1 MQKANNN
8 FTVEALVAKYRNFVD
23 EHCPKSCEFDGV
35 HEFVMPYNDEAEEQL
50 LATLY
55 KRVAGENA
63 DQAILEA
70 LSKYVADF
78 YVDALKE
85 TELVFLANHF
95 SEVSESIFDCL
106 YHNLRTTLDF
116 SLEKPSKVAYDTL
129 TTAKI
134 GTGKTIFIANS
145 GFGDIAMLFPGCTI
159 KGYSSEE
166 ENYKSEAWAL
176 GQIRLFAAGIKSEIK
191 PFYEDTKNSQYMSD
205 VDIAIFG
212 TDDCYSDLF
221 FNGSEHLFLYMKPN
235 SEFLLFL
242 DKQNAAGNSMAG
254 LTKMLVEKKCIY
266 SIVSFEEPNAI
277 LSTTQ
282 TTICVRANKST
293 SDVVCIKNNATGEQ
307 MQLSANM
314 LDPTILWPSYYLT
327 AKPKEGISL
336 SEIVSFL
343 DFRPKKKEDIV
354 FKKTTFND
362 EKECIEWIL
371 SDKEK
376 TIPVIAPINLST
388 GYEDA
393 ELYEAQLKQAGDPL
407 FEKLLGWLGK
417 ISQPC
422 VFCYGRKD
430 KFIAGYIRKIPSEG
444 IVAYRQLVC
453 LVPKKGIDVRYVA
466 ALLLTPEVRN
476 QIISICE
483 GEVDAHLFPLIMDKI
498 IVPNHTD
505 LERATFLSE
514 ANYNAFESSRKELEQ
529 EHKSYIKAVHMRKH
543 ALTQSAS
550 SIEATFYALNAY
562 RERKEGTISDN
573 ERISR
578 IAQTTVKDAFEY
590 LSKATKDLLVKLD
603 HIADVE
609 YTFNKPE
616 WINPEEFVESYIQ
629 KHENGWVNFKP
640 VVKWAKGH
648 NLADKDLTDLSGETI
663 LHKGEPIYTM
673 MFPRDALKQIL
684 DNIVSNAISHGFI
697 DKSCHNYQLRF
708 SWEIDGTTLKIC
720 VENNGAPIPSDRST
734 SSLLEYGV
742 STSLN
747 SNGHHGIGC
756 NEIDGIMRKYDGKIE
771 LVSSPDDEFRV
782 KYILT
787 FNRIFSKLFRYER
800 LRFRLNPSS
809 LG

>member
-1 MQKANNN
+1 MQTVNNN

-23 EHCPKSCEFDGV
+23 EHCPKSCESDGV
-35 HEFVMPYNDEAEEQL
+35 HKFDMPYNDEAEEQL

-134 GTGKTIFIANS
+134 GTEKTIFIANS

-166 ENYKSEAWAL
+166 EICKNKVWAL

-191 PFYEDTKNSQYMSD
+191 QYSKDTENSQYMAD
-205 VDIAIFG
+205 IDIAIFG
-212 TDDCYSDLF
+212 ATENSSCIKAEMLF
-221 FNGSEHLFLYMKPN
+221 TFMPQN
-235 SEFLLFL
+235 SESMLFMNKREAVDL
-242 DKQNAAGNSMAG
+242 SLANFTTKLAKDKQ
-254 LTKMLVEKKCIY
+254 IY
-266 SIVSFEEPNAI
+266 SIVSLKETEETQAR
-277 LSTTQ
+277 STEKR
-282 TTICVRANKST
+282 IFLHVNKAVNS
-293 SDVVCIKNNATGEQ
+293 SICIKNAVTGKETKISPD
-307 MQLSANM
+307 LLN
-314 LDPTILWPSYYLT
+314 PEILWPSYYLT
-327 AKPKEGISL
+327 AKPKEGMSL
-336 SEIVSFL
+336 SEIVSFQDL
-343 DFRPKKKEDIV
+343 KPKNKEDIV
-354 FKKTTFND
+354 FKKTRFND

-376 TIPVIAPINLST
+376 NILVVAPTNLST
-388 GYEDA
+388 RYEDA
-393 ELYEAQLKQAGDPL
+393 KLCKENLHPAGTPL
-407 FEKLLGWLGK
+407 FEKQLGLLSN
-417 ISQPC
+417 IMQPC
-422 VFCYGRKD
+422 VLLFGRKD
-430 KFIAGYIRKIPSEG
+430 KLVAGYIKDLPTEG
-444 IVAYRQLVC
+444 IVAYWLFAC
-453 LVPKKGIDVRYVA
+453 LVPKEGIDVRYVA

-483 GEVDAHLFPLIMDKI
+483 GEVDAQLFPLIMDKI

-505 LERATFLSE
+505 LERATFSSE
-514 ANYNAFESSRKELEQ
+514 TNYNAFESSRKELEQ
-529 EHKSYIKAVHMRKH
+529 EHESYIKAVRMRKH

-550 SIEATFYALNAY
+550 AIEATFYALNAY
-562 RERKEGTISDN
+562 RERQNGTISDN

-578 IAQTTVKDAFEY
+578 IKQTTVKDAFEY
-590 LSKATKDLLVKLD
+590 LSMATKDLLVKLD

-609 YTFNKPE
+609 YTFTKPE

-697 DKSCHNYQLRF
+697 DKSYHNYQLRF
-708 SWEIDGTTLKIC
+708 SWETDGTALKMC

-756 NEIDGIMRKYDGKIE
+756 NEIDSIMRKYDGKIE

-787 FNRIFSKLFRYER
+787 FNRTNILKTL
-800 LRFRLNPSS
+800 
-809 LG
+809 

>member
-1 MQKANNN
+1 MQTVNNN

-23 EHCPKSCEFDGV
+23 EHCPKSCESDGV
-35 HEFVMPYNDEAEEQL
+35 HKFDMPYNDEAEEQL

-55 KRVAGENA
+55 KRVAGENV

-166 ENYKSEAWAL
+166 EICKNKVWAL

-191 PFYEDTKNSQYMSD
+191 QYSKDTENSQYMAD
-205 VDIAIFG
+205 IDIAIFG
-212 TDDCYSDLF
+212 ATENSSCIKAEMLF
-221 FNGSEHLFLYMKPN
+221 TFMPQN
-235 SEFLLFL
+235 SESMLFMNKREAVDL
-242 DKQNAAGNSMAG
+242 SLANFTTKLAKDKQ
-254 LTKMLVEKKCIY
+254 IY
-266 SIVSFEEPNAI
+266 SIVSLKETEETQAR
-277 LSTTQ
+277 STEKR
-282 TTICVRANKST
+282 IFLHVNKAVNS
-293 SDVVCIKNNATGEQ
+293 SICIKNAVTGKETKISPD
-307 MQLSANM
+307 LLN
-314 LDPTILWPSYYLT
+314 PEILWPSYYLT
-327 AKPKEGISL
+327 AKPKEGMSL
-336 SEIVSFL
+336 SEIVSFQDL
-343 DFRPKKKEDIV
+343 KPKNKEDIV
-354 FKKTTFND
+354 FKKTRFND

-376 TIPVIAPINLST
+376 NILVVAPTNLST
-388 GYEDA
+388 RYEDA
-393 ELYEAQLKQAGDPL
+393 KLCKENLHPAGTPL
-407 FEKLLGWLGK
+407 FEKQLGLLSN
-417 ISQPC
+417 IMQPC
-422 VFCYGRKD
+422 VLLFGRKD
-430 KFIAGYIRKIPSEG
+430 KLVAGYIKDLPTEG
-444 IVAYRQLVC
+444 IVAYWLFAC
-453 LVPKKGIDVRYVA
+453 LVPKEGIDVRYVA

-483 GEVDAHLFPLIMDKI
+483 GEVDAQLFPLIMDKI

-514 ANYNAFESSRKELEQ
+514 TNYNAFESSRKELEQ
-529 EHKSYIKAVHMRKH
+529 EHESYIKAVRMRKH

-550 SIEATFYALNAY
+550 AIEATFYALNAY
-562 RERKEGTISDN
+562 RERQNGTISDN

-578 IAQTTVKDAFEY
+578 IKQTTVKDAFEY
-590 LSKATKDLLVKLD
+590 LSMATKDLLVKLD

-609 YTFNKPE
+609 YTFTKPE

-697 DKSCHNYQLRF
+697 DKSYHNYQLRF
-708 SWEIDGTTLKIC
+708 SWETDGTALKMC

-756 NEIDGIMRKYDGKIE
+756 NEIDSIMRKYDGKIE

-787 FNRIFSKLFRYER
+787 FNRTNILKTL
-800 LRFRLNPSS
+800 
-809 LG
+809 

>member
-1 MQKANNN
+1 MQTVNNN

-23 EHCPKSCEFDGV
+23 EHCPKSCESDGV
-35 HEFVMPYNDEAEEQL
+35 HKFDMPYNDEAEEQL

-166 ENYKSEAWAL
+166 EICKNKVWAL

-191 PFYEDTKNSQYMSD
+191 QYSKDTENSQYMAD
-205 VDIAIFG
+205 IDIAIFG
-212 TDDCYSDLF
+212 ATENSSCIKAEMLF
-221 FNGSEHLFLYMKPN
+221 TFMPQN
-235 SEFLLFL
+235 SESMLFMNKREAVNL
-242 DKQNAAGNSMAG
+242 SLANFTTKLAKDKQ
-254 LTKMLVEKKCIY
+254 IY
-266 SIVSFEEPNAI
+266 SIVSLKETEETQAR
-277 LSTTQ
+277 STEKR
-282 TTICVRANKST
+282 IFLHVNKAVNS
-293 SDVVCIKNNATGEQ
+293 SICIKNAVTGKETKISPD
-307 MQLSANM
+307 LLN
-314 LDPTILWPSYYLT
+314 PEILWPSYYLT
-327 AKPKEGISL
+327 AKPKEGMSL
-336 SEIVSFL
+336 SEIVSFQDL
-343 DFRPKKKEDIV
+343 KPKNKEDIV
-354 FKKTTFND
+354 FKKTRFND

-376 TIPVIAPINLST
+376 NILVVAPTNLST
-388 GYEDA
+388 RYEDA
-393 ELYEAQLKQAGDPL
+393 KLCKENLHPAGTPL
-407 FEKLLGWLGK
+407 FEKQLGLLSN
-417 ISQPC
+417 IMQPC
-422 VFCYGRKD
+422 VLLFGRKD
-430 KFIAGYIRKIPSEG
+430 KLVAGYIKDLPSEG
-444 IVAYRQLVC
+444 IVAYWLFAC
-453 LVPKKGIDVRYVA
+453 LVPKEGIDVRYVA

-483 GEVDAHLFPLIMDKI
+483 GEVDAQLFPLIMDKI

-529 EHKSYIKAVHMRKH
+529 EHESYIKAVRMRKH

-550 SIEATFYALNAY
+550 AIEATFYALNAY
-562 RERKEGTISDN
+562 RERQNGTISDN
-573 ERISR
+573 ERISH
-578 IAQTTVKDAFEY
+578 IKQTTVKDAFEY
-590 LSKATKDLLVKLD
+590 LSMATKDLLVKLD

-609 YTFNKPE
+609 YTFTKPE

-697 DKSCHNYQLRF
+697 DKSYHNYQLRF
-708 SWEIDGTTLKIC
+708 SWETDGTALKMC

-756 NEIDGIMRKYDGKIE
+756 NEIDSIMRKYDGKIE

-787 FNRIFSKLFRYER
+787 FNRTNILKTL
-800 LRFRLNPSS
+800 
-809 LG
+809 

>member
-1 MQKANNN
+1 MQTVNNN

-23 EHCPKSCEFDGV
+23 EHCPKSCESDGV
-35 HEFVMPYNDEAEEQL
+35 HKFDMPYNDEAEEQL

-95 SEVSESIFDCL
+95 SEVSESIFDSL

-166 ENYKSEAWAL
+166 EICKNKVWAL

-191 PFYEDTKNSQYMSD
+191 QYSKDTENSQYMAD
-205 VDIAIFG
+205 IDIAIFG
-212 TDDCYSDLF
+212 ATENSSCIKAEMLF
-221 FNGSEHLFLYMKPN
+221 TFMPQN
-235 SEFLLFL
+235 SESMLFMNKREAVDL
-242 DKQNAAGNSMAG
+242 SLANFTTKLAKDKQ
-254 LTKMLVEKKCIY
+254 IY
-266 SIVSFEEPNAI
+266 SIVSLKETEETQAR
-277 LSTTQ
+277 STEKR
-282 TTICVRANKST
+282 IFLHVNKAVNS
-293 SDVVCIKNNATGEQ
+293 SICIKNAVTGKETKISPD
-307 MQLSANM
+307 LLN
-314 LDPTILWPSYYLT
+314 PEILWPSYYLT
-327 AKPKEGISL
+327 AKPKEGMSL
-336 SEIVSFL
+336 SEIVSFQDL
-343 DFRPKKKEDIV
+343 KPKNKEDIV
-354 FKKTTFND
+354 FKKTRFND

-376 TIPVIAPINLST
+376 NILVVAPTNLST
-388 GYEDA
+388 RYEDA
-393 ELYEAQLKQAGDPL
+393 KLCKENLHPAGTPL
-407 FEKLLGWLGK
+407 FEKQLGLLSN
-417 ISQPC
+417 IMQPC
-422 VFCYGRKD
+422 VLLFGRKD
-430 KFIAGYIRKIPSEG
+430 KLVAGYIKDLPSEG
-444 IVAYRQLVC
+444 IVAYWLFAC
-453 LVPKKGIDVRYVA
+453 LVPKEGIDVRYVA

-483 GEVDAHLFPLIMDKI
+483 GEVDAQLFPLIMDKI

-529 EHKSYIKAVHMRKH
+529 EHESYIKAVRMRKH

-550 SIEATFYALNAY
+550 AIEATFYALNAY
-562 RERKEGTISDN
+562 RERQNGTISDN
-573 ERISR
+573 ERISH
-578 IAQTTVKDAFEY
+578 IKQTTVKDAFEY
-590 LSKATKDLLVKLD
+590 LSMATKDLLVKLD

-609 YTFNKPE
+609 YTFTKPE

-697 DKSCHNYQLRF
+697 DKSYHNYQLRF
-708 SWEIDGTTLKIC
+708 SWETDGTALKMC

-756 NEIDGIMRKYDGKIE
+756 NEIDSIMRKYDGKIE

-787 FNRIFSKLFRYER
+787 FNRTNILKTL
-800 LRFRLNPSS
+800 
-809 LG
+809 

>member
-1 MQKANNN
+1 MQTVNNN

-23 EHCPKSCEFDGV
+23 EHCPKSCESDGV
-35 HEFVMPYNDEAEEQL
+35 HKFDMPYNDEAEEQL

-166 ENYKSEAWAL
+166 EICKNKVWAL

-191 PFYEDTKNSQYMSD
+191 QYCKDTENSQYMAD
-205 VDIAIFG
+205 IDIAIFG
-212 TDDCYSDLF
+212 ATENSSCIKAEMLF
-221 FNGSEHLFLYMKPN
+221 TFMPQN
-235 SEFLLFL
+235 SESMLFMNKREAVDL
-242 DKQNAAGNSMAG
+242 SLANFTTKLAKDKQ
-254 LTKMLVEKKCIY
+254 IY
-266 SIVSFEEPNAI
+266 SIVSLKETEETQAR
-277 LSTTQ
+277 STEKR
-282 TTICVRANKST
+282 IFLHVNKAVNS
-293 SDVVCIKNNATGEQ
+293 SICIKNAVTGKETKISPD
-307 MQLSANM
+307 LLN
-314 LDPTILWPSYYLT
+314 PEILWPSYYLT
-327 AKPKEGISL
+327 AKPKEGMSL
-336 SEIVSFL
+336 SEIVSFQDL
-343 DFRPKKKEDIV
+343 KPKNKEDIV
-354 FKKTTFND
+354 FKKTRFND

-376 TIPVIAPINLST
+376 NILVVAPTNLST
-388 GYEDA
+388 RYEDA
-393 ELYEAQLKQAGDPL
+393 KLCKENLHPAGTPL
-407 FEKLLGWLGK
+407 FEKQLGLLSN
-417 ISQPC
+417 IMQPC
-422 VFCYGRKD
+422 VLLFGRKD
-430 KFIAGYIRKIPSEG
+430 KLVAGYIKDLPSEG
-444 IVAYRQLVC
+444 IVAYWLFAC
-453 LVPKKGIDVRYVA
+453 FVPKEGIDVRYVA

-483 GEVDAHLFPLIMDKI
+483 GEVDAQLFPLIMDKI

-529 EHKSYIKAVHMRKH
+529 EHESYIKAVRMRKH

-550 SIEATFYALNAY
+550 AIEATFYALNAY
-562 RERKEGTISDN
+562 RERQNGTISDN

-578 IAQTTVKDAFEY
+578 IKQTTVKDAFEY
-590 LSKATKDLLVKLD
+590 LSMATKDLLVKLD

-609 YTFNKPE
+609 YTFTKPE

-648 NLADKDLTDLSGETI
+648 NLADKDLTDLSEEII
-663 LHKGEPIYTM
+663 LHKGDPIYTM

-684 DNIVSNAISHGFI
+684 DNIVSNAISHGFK
-697 DKSCHNYQLRF
+697 DESRHDYQLRF
-708 SWEIDGTTLKIC
+708 SWETDGTALKIC

-756 NEIDGIMRKYDGKIE
+756 NEIDSIMRKYDGMIE

-787 FNRIFSKLFRYER
+787 FNRTNILKTL
-800 LRFRLNPSS
+800 
-809 LG
+809 

>member
-1 MQKANNN
+1 MQTVNNN
-8 FTVEALVAKYRNFVD
+8 FTVEALVAKYLNFVD
-23 EHCPKSCEFDGV
+23 EHCPKESYWDPKEGNISGPLDPIDC
-35 HEFVMPYNDEAEEQL
+35 YAEAHL
-50 LATLY
+50 LVTLY
-55 KRVAGENA
+55 KRIAGENT
-63 DQAILEA
+63 DQNILEA
-70 LSKYVADF
+70 LSKYKAAF
-78 YVDALKE
+78 YTNALNE
-85 TELVFLANHF
+85 EEMDFLANHF
-95 SEVSESIFDCL
+95 SKVSTFIFNNFADK
-106 YHNLRTTLDF
+106 YTKGWIDRP
-116 SLEKPSKVAYDTL
+116 SQKVYEIIEKLKKVEA
-129 TTAKI
+129 
-134 GTGKTIFIANS
+134 GKTIFIGGA
-145 GFGDIAMLFPGCTI
+145 GLCDMALLFPNCTI
-159 KGYSSEE
+159 KGYSEYGFFEE
-166 ENYKSEAWAL
+166 LSGDKEMWAL

-191 PFYEDTKNSQYMSD
+191 PFYEDTNNSQYMSD
-205 VDIAIFG
+205 VDIAIFD
-212 TDDCYSDLF
+212 TADRYSYPF
-221 FNGSEHLFLYMKPN
+221 SNGSEHLFQYMKPN

-242 DKQNAAGNSMAG
+242 NKQNAAGNSMAG

-277 LSTTQ
+277 FGTNTTK
-282 TTICVRANKST
+282 TTICVCANKAVSNI
-293 SDVVCIKNNATGEQ
+293 VCIKNDATGDLI
-307 MQLSANM
+307 QLSANM

-327 AKPKEGISL
+327 AKSKEGIAL
-336 SEIVSFL
+336 SEIVSFQ
-343 DFRPKKKEDIV
+343 DFKPKNKEDIV

-376 TIPVIAPINLST
+376 NILVVAPTNLST
-388 GYEDA
+388 RYEDA
-393 ELYEAQLKQAGDPL
+393 KLSKENLHPAGDPL
-407 FEKLLGWLGK
+407 FEKQLGLFSN
-417 ISQPC
+417 IMQPC
-422 VFCYGRKD
+422 ALLFGRKD
-430 KFIAGYIRKIPSEG
+430 KLVAGYIKDLPSEG
-444 IVAYRQLVC
+444 IVAYRQFAC
-453 LVPKKGIDVRYVA
+453 LVPKEGIDVRYVA
-466 ALLLTPEVRN
+466 ALLFIPEVRN
-476 QIISICE
+476 QIMSICE
-483 GEVDAHLFPLIMDKI
+483 GEVDAQLFPLIMDKI

-529 EHKSYIKAVHMRKH
+529 EHKSYIKAVRMRKH

-550 SIEATFYALNAY
+550 AIEATFYALNAY
-562 RERKEGTISDN
+562 RERQNGTISDN

-578 IAQTTVKDAFEY
+578 IKQTTVKDAFEY
-590 LSKATKDLLVKLD
+590 LSMATKDLLVKLD

-609 YTFNKPE
+609 YTFTKPE

-648 NLADKDLTDLSGETI
+648 NLADKDLTDLSEEII
-663 LHKGEPIYTM
+663 LHKGDPIYTM

-684 DNIVSNAISHGFI
+684 DNIVSNAISHGFK
-697 DKSCHNYQLRF
+697 DESRHDYQLRF
-708 SWEIDGTTLKIC
+708 SWETDGTALKIC

-787 FNRIFSKLFRYER
+787 FNRTNILKTL
-800 LRFRLNPSS
+800 
-809 LG
+809 

>member
-1 MQKANNN
+1 MQTVNNN

-23 EHCPKSCEFDGV
+23 EHCPKSCESDGV
-35 HEFVMPYNDEAEEQL
+35 HKFDMPYNDEAEEQL

-166 ENYKSEAWAL
+166 EICKNKVWAL

-191 PFYEDTKNSQYMSD
+191 QYSKDTENSQYMAD
-205 VDIAIFG
+205 IDIAIFG
-212 TDDCYSDLF
+212 ATENSSCIKAEMLF
-221 FNGSEHLFLYMKPN
+221 TFMPQN
-235 SEFLLFL
+235 SESMLFMNKREAVDL
-242 DKQNAAGNSMAG
+242 SLANFTTKLAKDKQ
-254 LTKMLVEKKCIY
+254 IY
-266 SIVSFEEPNAI
+266 SIVSLKETEETQAR
-277 LSTTQ
+277 STEKRIFLQ
-282 TTICVRANKST
+282 VNKAVNS
-293 SDVVCIKNNATGEQ
+293 SICIKNAVTGKETKISPD
-307 MQLSANM
+307 LLN
-314 LDPTILWPSYYLT
+314 PEILWPSYYLT
-327 AKPKEGISL
+327 AKPKEGMSL
-336 SEIVSFL
+336 SEIVSFQDL
-343 DFRPKKKEDIV
+343 KPKNKEDIV
-354 FKKTTFND
+354 FKKTRFND

-376 TIPVIAPINLST
+376 NILVVAPTNLST
-388 GYEDA
+388 RYEDA
-393 ELYEAQLKQAGDPL
+393 KLCKENLHPAGTPL
-407 FEKLLGWLGK
+407 FEKQLGLLSN
-417 ISQPC
+417 IMQPC
-422 VFCYGRKD
+422 VLLFGRKD
-430 KFIAGYIRKIPSEG
+430 KLVAGYIKDLPSEG
-444 IVAYRQLVC
+444 IVAYWLFAC
-453 LVPKKGIDVRYVA
+453 FVPKEGIDVRYVA

-483 GEVDAHLFPLIMDKI
+483 GEVDAQLFPLIMDKI

-529 EHKSYIKAVHMRKH
+529 EHESYIKAVRMRKH

-550 SIEATFYALNAY
+550 AIEATFYALNAY
-562 RERKEGTISDN
+562 RERQNGTISDN

-578 IAQTTVKDAFEY
+578 IKQTTVKDAFEY
-590 LSKATKDLLVKLD
+590 LSMATKDLLVKLD

-609 YTFNKPE
+609 YTFTKPE

-648 NLADKDLTDLSGETI
+648 NLADKDLTDLSEEII
-663 LHKGEPIYTM
+663 LHKGDPIYTM

-684 DNIVSNAISHGFI
+684 DNIVSNAISHGFK
-697 DKSCHNYQLRF
+697 DESRHDYQLRF
-708 SWEIDGTTLKIC
+708 SWETDGTALKIC

-756 NEIDGIMRKYDGKIE
+756 NEIDSIMRKYDGMIE

-787 FNRIFSKLFRYER
+787 FNRTNILKTL
-800 LRFRLNPSS
+800 
-809 LG
+809 

>member
-1 MQKANNN
+1 MQTVNNN

-23 EHCPKSCEFDGV
+23 EHCPKSCESDGV
-35 HEFVMPYNDEAEEQL
+35 HKFDIPYNDEAEEQL

-166 ENYKSEAWAL
+166 EICKNKVWAL

-191 PFYEDTKNSQYMSD
+191 QYSKDTENSQYMAD
-205 VDIAIFG
+205 IDIAIFG
-212 TDDCYSDLF
+212 ATENSSCIKAEMLF
-221 FNGSEHLFLYMKPN
+221 TFMPQN
-235 SEFLLFL
+235 SESMLFMNKREAVDL
-242 DKQNAAGNSMAG
+242 SLANFTTKLAKDKQ
-254 LTKMLVEKKCIY
+254 IY
-266 SIVSFEEPNAI
+266 SIVSLKETEETQAR
-277 LSTTQ
+277 STEKR
-282 TTICVRANKST
+282 IFLHVNKAVNS
-293 SDVVCIKNNATGEQ
+293 SICIKNAVTGKETKISPD
-307 MQLSANM
+307 LLN
-314 LDPTILWPSYYLT
+314 PEILWPSYYLT
-327 AKPKEGISL
+327 AKPKEGMSL
-336 SEIVSFL
+336 SEIVSFQDL
-343 DFRPKKKEDIV
+343 KPKNKEDIV
-354 FKKTTFND
+354 FKKTRFND

-376 TIPVIAPINLST
+376 NILVVAPTNLST
-388 GYEDA
+388 RYEDA
-393 ELYEAQLKQAGDPL
+393 KLCKENLHPAGTPL
-407 FEKLLGWLGK
+407 FEKQLGLLSN
-417 ISQPC
+417 IMQPC
-422 VFCYGRKD
+422 VLLFGRKD
-430 KFIAGYIRKIPSEG
+430 KLVAGYIKDLPSEG
-444 IVAYRQLVC
+444 IVAYWLFAC
-453 LVPKKGIDVRYVA
+453 LVPKEGIDVRYVA

-483 GEVDAHLFPLIMDKI
+483 GEVDAQLFPLIMDKI

-514 ANYNAFESSRKELEQ
+514 ANYNAFASSRKELEQ
-529 EHKSYIKAVHMRKH
+529 EHKHYVKAVRMRKH

-550 SIEATFYALNAY
+550 SIEATLYALNAY
-562 RERKEGTISDN
+562 RVRQNGTISDN

-578 IAQTTVKDAFEY
+578 IKQTTVKDAFEY
-590 LSKATKDLLVKLD
+590 LSMATKDLLVKLD

-609 YTFNKPE
+609 YTFKKPE

-663 LHKGEPIYTM
+663 LLHKGEPIYTM

-684 DNIVSNAISHGFI
+684 DNIVSNAISHGFK
-697 DKSCHNYQLRF
+697 DESRHDYQLRF
-708 SWEIDGTTLKIC
+708 SWETDGTALKMC
-720 VENNGAPIPSDRST
+720 VENNGAPIPADRST

-787 FNRIFSKLFRYER
+787 FNRTNILKTL
-800 LRFRLNPSS
+800 
-809 LG
+809 

>member
-1 MQKANNN
+1 MQTVNNN

-23 EHCPKSCEFDGV
+23 EHCPKSCESDGV
-35 HEFVMPYNDEAEEQL
+35 HKFDMPYNDEAEEQL

-166 ENYKSEAWAL
+166 EICKNKVWAL

-191 PFYEDTKNSQYMSD
+191 QYSKDTENSQYMAD
-205 VDIAIFG
+205 IDIAIFG
-212 TDDCYSDLF
+212 ATENSSCIKAEMLF
-221 FNGSEHLFLYMKPN
+221 TFMPQN
-235 SEFLLFL
+235 SESMLFMNKREAVDL
-242 DKQNAAGNSMAG
+242 SLANFTTKLAKDKQ
-254 LTKMLVEKKCIY
+254 IY
-266 SIVSFEEPNAI
+266 SIVSLKETEETQAR
-277 LSTTQ
+277 STEKR
-282 TTICVRANKST
+282 IFLHVNKAVNS
-293 SDVVCIKNNATGEQ
+293 SICIKNAVTGKETKISPD
-307 MQLSANM
+307 LLN
-314 LDPTILWPSYYLT
+314 PEILWPSYYLT
-327 AKPKEGISL
+327 AKPKEGMSL
-336 SEIVSFL
+336 SEIVSFQDL
-343 DFRPKKKEDIV
+343 KPKNKEDIV
-354 FKKTTFND
+354 FKKTRFND

-376 TIPVIAPINLST
+376 NILVVAPTNLST
-388 GYEDA
+388 RYEDA
-393 ELYEAQLKQAGDPL
+393 KLCKENLHPAGTPL
-407 FEKLLGWLGK
+407 FEKQLGLLSN
-417 ISQPC
+417 IMQPC
-422 VFCYGRKD
+422 VLLFGRKD
-430 KFIAGYIRKIPSEG
+430 KLVAGYIKDLPTEG
-444 IVAYRQLVC
+444 IVAYWLFAC
-453 LVPKKGIDVRYVA
+453 LVPKEGIDVRYVA

-483 GEVDAHLFPLIMDKI
+483 GEVDAQLFPLIMDKI

-514 ANYNAFESSRKELEQ
+514 TNYNAFESSRKELEQ
-529 EHKSYIKAVHMRKH
+529 EHESYIKAVRMRKH

-550 SIEATFYALNAY
+550 AIEATFYALNAY
-562 RERKEGTISDN
+562 RERQNGTISDN

-578 IAQTTVKDAFEY
+578 IKQTTVKDAFEY
-590 LSKATKDLLVKLD
+590 LSMATKDLLVKLD

-609 YTFNKPE
+609 YTFTKPE

-629 KHENGWVNFKP
+629 KHENGWVNFKS

-697 DKSCHNYQLRF
+697 DKSYHNYQLRF
-708 SWEIDGTTLKIC
+708 SWETDGTALKMC

-756 NEIDGIMRKYDGKIE
+756 NEIDSIMRKYDGKIE

-787 FNRIFSKLFRYER
+787 FNRTNILKTL
-800 LRFRLNPSS
+800 
-809 LG
+809 

>member
-1 MQKANNN
+1 MQTVNNN

-23 EHCPKSCEFDGV
+23 EHCPKSCESDGV
-35 HEFVMPYNDEAEEQL
+35 HKFDMPYNDEAEEQL

-166 ENYKSEAWAL
+166 EICKNKVWAL

-191 PFYEDTKNSQYMSD
+191 QYSKDTENSQYMAD
-205 VDIAIFG
+205 IDIAIFG
-212 TDDCYSDLF
+212 ATENSSCIKAEMLF
-221 FNGSEHLFLYMKPN
+221 TFMPQN
-235 SEFLLFL
+235 SESMLFMNKREAVDL
-242 DKQNAAGNSMAG
+242 SLANFTTKLAKDKQ
-254 LTKMLVEKKCIY
+254 IY
-266 SIVSFEEPNAI
+266 SIVSLKETEETQAR
-277 LSTTQ
+277 STEKR
-282 TTICVRANKST
+282 IFLHVNKAVNS
-293 SDVVCIKNNATGEQ
+293 SICIKNAVTGKETKISPD
-307 MQLSANM
+307 LLN
-314 LDPTILWPSYYLT
+314 PEILWPSYYLT
-327 AKPKEGISL
+327 AKPKEGMSL
-336 SEIVSFL
+336 SEIVSFQDL
-343 DFRPKKKEDIV
+343 KPKNKEDIV
-354 FKKTTFND
+354 FKKTRFND

-376 TIPVIAPINLST
+376 NILVVAPTNLST
-388 GYEDA
+388 RYEDA
-393 ELYEAQLKQAGDPL
+393 KLCKENLHPAGTPL
-407 FEKLLGWLGK
+407 FEKQLGLLSN
-417 ISQPC
+417 IMQPC
-422 VFCYGRKD
+422 VLLFGRKD
-430 KFIAGYIRKIPSEG
+430 KLVAGYIKDLPSEG
-444 IVAYRQLVC
+444 IVAYWLFAC
-453 LVPKKGIDVRYVA
+453 FVPKEGIDVRYVA

-483 GEVDAHLFPLIMDKI
+483 GEVDAQLFPLIMDKI

-529 EHKSYIKAVHMRKH
+529 EHESYIKAVRMRKH

-550 SIEATFYALNAY
+550 AIEATFYALNAY
-562 RERKEGTISDN
+562 RERQNGTISDN

-578 IAQTTVKDAFEY
+578 IKQTTVKDAFEY
-590 LSKATKDLLVKLD
+590 LSMATKDLLVKLD

-609 YTFNKPE
+609 YTFTKPE
-616 WINPEEFVESYIQ
+616 WINPEEFIESYIQ

-648 NLADKDLTDLSGETI
+648 NLADKDLTDLSEEII
-663 LHKGEPIYTM
+663 LHKGDPIYTM

-684 DNIVSNAISHGFI
+684 DNIVSNAISHGFK
-697 DKSCHNYQLRF
+697 DESRHDYQLRF
-708 SWEIDGTTLKIC
+708 SWETDGTALKIC
-720 VENNGAPIPSDRST
+720 IENNGAPIPSDRST

-756 NEIDGIMRKYDGKIE
+756 NEIDSIMRKYDGMIE

-787 FNRIFSKLFRYER
+787 FNRTNILKTL
-800 LRFRLNPSS
+800 
-809 LG
+809 

>member
-1 MQKANNN
+1 MQTVNNN

-23 EHCPKSCEFDGV
+23 EHCPKSCESDGV
-35 HEFVMPYNDEAEEQL
+35 HKFDMPYNDEAEEQL

-166 ENYKSEAWAL
+166 EICKNKVWAL

-191 PFYEDTKNSQYMSD
+191 QYSKDTENSQYMAD
-205 VDIAIFG
+205 IDIAIFG
-212 TDDCYSDLF
+212 ATENSSCIKAEMLF
-221 FNGSEHLFLYMKPN
+221 TFMPQN
-235 SEFLLFL
+235 SESMLFMNKREAVDL
-242 DKQNAAGNSMAG
+242 SLANFTTKLAKDKQ
-254 LTKMLVEKKCIY
+254 IY
-266 SIVSFEEPNAI
+266 SIVSLKETEETQAR
-277 LSTTQ
+277 STEKR
-282 TTICVRANKST
+282 IFLHVNKAVNS
-293 SDVVCIKNNATGEQ
+293 SICIKNAVTGKETKISPD
-307 MQLSANM
+307 LLN
-314 LDPTILWPSYYLT
+314 PEILWPSYYLT
-327 AKPKEGISL
+327 AKPKEGMSL
-336 SEIVSFL
+336 SEIVSFQDL
-343 DFRPKKKEDIV
+343 KPKNKEDIV
-354 FKKTTFND
+354 FKKTRFND

-376 TIPVIAPINLST
+376 NTLVVAPTNLST
-388 GYEDA
+388 RYEDA
-393 ELYEAQLKQAGDPL
+393 KLCKENLHPAGTPL
-407 FEKLLGWLGK
+407 FEKQLGLLSN
-417 ISQPC
+417 IMQPC
-422 VFCYGRKD
+422 VLLFGRKD
-430 KFIAGYIRKIPSEG
+430 KLVAGYIKDLPSEG
-444 IVAYRQLVC
+444 IVAYWLFAC
-453 LVPKKGIDVRYVA
+453 FVPKEGIDVRYVA

-483 GEVDAHLFPLIMDKI
+483 GEVDAQLFPLIMDKI

-529 EHKSYIKAVHMRKH
+529 EHESYIKAVRMRKH

-550 SIEATFYALNAY
+550 AIEATFYALNAY
-562 RERKEGTISDN
+562 RERQNGTISDN

-578 IAQTTVKDAFEY
+578 IKQTTVKDAFEY
-590 LSKATKDLLVKLD
+590 LSMATKDLLVKLD

-609 YTFNKPE
+609 YTFTKPE

-648 NLADKDLTDLSGETI
+648 NLADKDLTDLSEEII
-663 LHKGEPIYTM
+663 LHKGDPIYTM

-684 DNIVSNAISHGFI
+684 DNIVSNAISHGFK
-697 DKSCHNYQLRF
+697 DESRHDYQLRF
-708 SWEIDGTTLKIC
+708 SWETDGTALKIC

-756 NEIDGIMRKYDGKIE
+756 NEIDSIMRKYDGMIE

-787 FNRIFSKLFRYER
+787 FNRTNILKTL
-800 LRFRLNPSS
+800 
-809 LG
+809 

>member
-1 MQKANNN
+1 MQTVNNN
-8 FTVEALVAKYRNFVD
+8 FTVEALVAKYRNFAD

-35 HEFVMPYNDEAEEQL
+35 HEFDMPYNDEAEEQL

-95 SEVSESIFDCL
+95 SEVSESVFDCL

-166 ENYKSEAWAL
+166 ENYKSKTWAL

-191 PFYEDTKNSQYMSD
+191 QYSKDTENSQYMAD
-205 VDIAIFG
+205 IDIAIFG
-212 TDDCYSDLF
+212 ATESSSCIKAEMLF
-221 FNGSEHLFLYMKPN
+221 TFMPQN
-235 SEFLLFL
+235 SELMLFMNKREAVDHSL
-242 DKQNAAGNSMAG
+242 ANFTTKLAKDKQ
-254 LTKMLVEKKCIY
+254 IY
-266 SIVSFEEPNAI
+266 SIVSLKETEETQAR
-277 LSTTQ
+277 STEKR
-282 TTICVRANKST
+282 IFLHVNKAVNS
-293 SDVVCIKNNATGEQ
+293 SICIKNAATGKETKISPD
-307 MQLSANM
+307 LLN
-314 LDPTILWPSYYLT
+314 PEILWPSYYLT
-327 AKPKEGISL
+327 AKPKEGMSL
-336 SEIVSFL
+336 SEIVSFQDL
-343 DFRPKKKEDIV
+343 KPKNKEDIV
-354 FKKTTFND
+354 FKKTRFND

-376 TIPVIAPINLST
+376 NILVVAPTNLST
-388 GYEDA
+388 RYEDA
-393 ELYEAQLKQAGDPL
+393 KLCKENLHPAGTPL
-407 FEKLLGWLGK
+407 FEKQLGLLSN
-417 ISQPC
+417 IMQPC
-422 VFCYGRKD
+422 VLLFGRKD
-430 KFIAGYIRKIPSEG
+430 KLVAGYIKDLPSEG
-444 IVAYRQLVC
+444 IVAYWLFAC
-453 LVPKKGIDVRYVA
+453 LVPKEGIDVRYVA

-483 GEVDAHLFPLIMDKI
+483 GEVDAQLFPLIIDKI

-514 ANYNAFESSRKELEQ
+514 ANYNAFESSHKELEQ
-529 EHKSYIKAVHMRKH
+529 EHKSYIKAVRMRKH
-543 ALTQSAS
+543 AMTQSAS
-550 SIEATFYALNAY
+550 AIEATFYALNAY
-562 RERKEGTISDN
+562 RERQNGTISDN
-573 ERISR
+573 ERISH
-578 IAQTTVKDAFEY
+578 IKQTTVKDAFEY
-590 LSKATKDLLVKLD
+590 LSMATKDLLVKLD

-609 YTFNKPE
+609 YTFTKPE

-629 KHENGWVNFKP
+629 NHENGWVNFKP

-648 NLADKDLTDLSGETI
+648 NLADKDLTDLSGEII
-663 LHKGEPIYTM
+663 LHKGDPINTM

-684 DNIVSNAISHGFI
+684 DNIVSNAISHGFK
-697 DKSCHNYQLRF
+697 DESRHDYQLRF
-708 SWEIDGTTLKIC
+708 SWETDGTALKMC
-720 VENNGAPIPSDRST
+720 VENNGAPIPADRST
-734 SSLLEYGV
+734 LSLLEYGV

-787 FNRIFSKLFRYER
+787 FNRTNILKTL
-800 LRFRLNPSS
+800 
-809 LG
+809 

>member
-1 MQKANNN
+1 MQTVNNN

-23 EHCPKSCEFDGV
+23 EHCPKSCESDGV
-35 HEFVMPYNDEAEEQL
+35 HKFDMPYNDEAEEQL

-166 ENYKSEAWAL
+166 EICKNKVWAL

-191 PFYEDTKNSQYMSD
+191 QYSKDTENSQYMAD
-205 VDIAIFG
+205 IDIAIFG
-212 TDDCYSDLF
+212 ATENSSCIKAEMLF
-221 FNGSEHLFLYMKPN
+221 TFMPQN
-235 SEFLLFL
+235 SESMLFMNKREAVDL
-242 DKQNAAGNSMAG
+242 SLANFTTKLAKDKQ
-254 LTKMLVEKKCIY
+254 IY
-266 SIVSFEEPNAI
+266 SIVSLKETEETQAR
-277 LSTTQ
+277 STEKR
-282 TTICVRANKST
+282 IFLHVNKAVNS
-293 SDVVCIKNNATGEQ
+293 SICIKNAVTGKETKISPD
-307 MQLSANM
+307 LLN
-314 LDPTILWPSYYLT
+314 PEILWPSYYLT
-327 AKPKEGISL
+327 AKPKEGMSL
-336 SEIVSFL
+336 SEIVSFQDL
-343 DFRPKKKEDIV
+343 KPKNKEDIV
-354 FKKTTFND
+354 FKKTRFND

-376 TIPVIAPINLST
+376 NILVVAPTNLST
-388 GYEDA
+388 RYEDA
-393 ELYEAQLKQAGDPL
+393 KLCKENLHPAGTPL
-407 FEKLLGWLGK
+407 FEKQLGLLSN
-417 ISQPC
+417 IMQPC
-422 VFCYGRKD
+422 VLLFGRKD
-430 KFIAGYIRKIPSEG
+430 KLVAGYIKDLPSEG
-444 IVAYRQLVC
+444 IVAYWLFAC
-453 LVPKKGIDVRYVA
+453 LVPKEGIDVRYVA
-466 ALLLTPEVRN
+466 ALLLTPEIRN

-483 GEVDAHLFPLIMDKI
+483 GEVDAQLFPLIMDKI

-529 EHKSYIKAVHMRKH
+529 EHESYIKAVRMRKH

-550 SIEATFYALNAY
+550 AIEATFYALNAY
-562 RERKEGTISDN
+562 RERQNGTISDN
-573 ERISR
+573 ERISH
-578 IAQTTVKDAFEY
+578 IKQTTVKDAFEY
-590 LSKATKDLLVKLD
+590 LSMATKDLLVKLD

-609 YTFNKPE
+609 YTFTKPE

-697 DKSCHNYQLRF
+697 DKSYHNYQLRF
-708 SWEIDGTTLKIC
+708 SWETDGTALKMC

-756 NEIDGIMRKYDGKIE
+756 NEIDSIMRKYDGKIE

-787 FNRIFSKLFRYER
+787 FNRTNILKTL
-800 LRFRLNPSS
+800 
-809 LG
+809 

>member
-1 MQKANNN
+1 MQTVNNN

-23 EHCPKSCEFDGV
+23 EHCPKESYWDPKEGNISGPLDPIDC
-35 HEFVMPYNDEAEEQL
+35 YAEAHL
-50 LATLY
+50 LVTLY
-55 KRVAGENA
+55 KRIAGENT
-63 DQAILEA
+63 DQNILEA
-70 LSKYVADF
+70 LSKYTAAF
-78 YVDALKE
+78 YTNALNE
-85 TELVFLANHF
+85 EEMDFLANHF
-95 SEVSESIFDCL
+95 SKVSTFIFNNFADK
-106 YHNLRTTLDF
+106 YTKGWIGRPTQKVYEII
-116 SLEKPSKVAYDTL
+116 EKLKKVEA
-129 TTAKI
+129 
-134 GTGKTIFIANS
+134 GKTIFIGGA
-145 GFGDIAMLFPGCTI
+145 GLCDMALLFPNCTI
-159 KGYSSEE
+159 KGYSEYDFFEE
-166 ENYKSEAWAL
+166 HIGDKEMWAL

-191 PFYEDTKNSQYMSD
+191 PFHEDTKNSQYMSD
-205 VDIAIFG
+205 VDIAIFD
-212 TDDCYSDLF
+212 TADRYSYPF
-221 FNGSEHLFLYMKPN
+221 SNGSEHLFQYMKPN
-235 SEFLLFL
+235 SKFLLFL

-277 LSTTQ
+277 FGTNTTK
-282 TTICVRANKST
+282 TTICVCANKAVSN
-293 SDVVCIKNNATGEQ
+293 VVCIKNDATGDLI
-307 MQLSANM
+307 QLSANM

-327 AKPKEGISL
+327 AKSKEGIAL
-336 SEIVSFL
+336 SEIVSFQDL
-343 DFRPKKKEDIV
+343 KPKNMEDIV

-376 TIPVIAPINLST
+376 NILVVAPTNLST
-388 GYEDA
+388 RYEDA
-393 ELYEAQLKQAGDPL
+393 KLCKENLHPAGDPL
-407 FEKLLGWLGK
+407 FEKQLGLLCN
-417 ISQPC
+417 IMQPC
-422 VFCYGRKD
+422 VLLYGRKD
-430 KFIAGYIRKIPSEG
+430 KLVAGYIKDLPSEG
-444 IVAYRQLVC
+444 IVAYRQFAC
-453 LVPKKGIDVRYVA
+453 LVPKEGIDVRYVA
-466 ALLLTPEVRN
+466 ALLLTPEVKN
-476 QIISICE
+476 QIMSICE
-483 GEVDAHLFPLIMDKI
+483 GEVDAQLFPLIMDKI

-529 EHKSYIKAVHMRKH
+529 EHKSYIKAVRMRKH

-562 RERKEGTISDN
+562 RERKNGTISDN

-590 LSKATKDLLVKLD
+590 LSMATKDLLVKLD

-609 YTFNKPE
+609 YTFTKPE

-697 DKSCHNYQLRF
+697 DKSYHNYQLRF
-708 SWEIDGTTLKIC
+708 SWETDGTALKMC

-734 SSLLEYGV
+734 SSLLGYGV

-756 NEIDGIMRKYDGKIE
+756 NEIDSIMRKYDGKIE

-787 FNRIFSKLFRYER
+787 FNRTNILKTL
-800 LRFRLNPSS
+800 
-809 LG
+809 

>member
-1 MQKANNN
+1 MQTVNNN

-23 EHCPKSCEFDGV
+23 EHCPKSCESDGV
-35 HEFVMPYNDEAEEQL
+35 HKFDMPYNDEAEEQL

-63 DQAILEA
+63 DQAILKA

-166 ENYKSEAWAL
+166 EICKNKVWAL

-191 PFYEDTKNSQYMSD
+191 QYSKDTENSQYMAD
-205 VDIAIFG
+205 IDIAIFG
-212 TDDCYSDLF
+212 ATENSSCIKAEMLF
-221 FNGSEHLFLYMKPN
+221 TFMPQN
-235 SEFLLFL
+235 SESMLFMNKREAVDL
-242 DKQNAAGNSMAG
+242 SLANFTTKLAKDKQ
-254 LTKMLVEKKCIY
+254 IY
-266 SIVSFEEPNAI
+266 SIVSLKETEETQAR
-277 LSTTQ
+277 STEKR
-282 TTICVRANKST
+282 IFLHVNKAVNS
-293 SDVVCIKNNATGEQ
+293 SICIKNAVTGKETKISPD
-307 MQLSANM
+307 LLN
-314 LDPTILWPSYYLT
+314 PEILWPSYYLT
-327 AKPKEGISL
+327 AKPKEGMSL
-336 SEIVSFL
+336 SEIVSFQDL
-343 DFRPKKKEDIV
+343 KPKNKEDIV
-354 FKKTTFND
+354 FKKTRFND

-376 TIPVIAPINLST
+376 NILVVAPTNLST
-388 GYEDA
+388 RYEDA
-393 ELYEAQLKQAGDPL
+393 KLCKENLHPAGTPL
-407 FEKLLGWLGK
+407 FEKQLGLLSN
-417 ISQPC
+417 IMQPC
-422 VFCYGRKD
+422 VLLFGRKD
-430 KFIAGYIRKIPSEG
+430 KLVAGYIKDLPSEG
-444 IVAYRQLVC
+444 IVAYWLFAC
-453 LVPKKGIDVRYVA
+453 LVPKEGIDVRYVA

-483 GEVDAHLFPLIMDKI
+483 GEVDAQLFPLIMDKI

-529 EHKSYIKAVHMRKH
+529 EHKSYIKAVRMRKH

-550 SIEATFYALNAY
+550 AIEATFYALNAY
-562 RERKEGTISDN
+562 RERQNGTISDN

-578 IAQTTVKDAFEY
+578 IKQTTVKDAFEY
-590 LSKATKDLLVKLD
+590 LSMATKDLLVKLD

-609 YTFNKPE
+609 YTFTKPE

-697 DKSCHNYQLRF
+697 DKSYHNYQLRF
-708 SWEIDGTTLKIC
+708 SWETDGTALKMC

-756 NEIDGIMRKYDGKIE
+756 NEIDSIMRKYDGKIE

-787 FNRIFSKLFRYER
+787 FNRTNILKTL
-800 LRFRLNPSS
+800 
-809 LG
+809 

>member
-1 MQKANNN
+1 MQTVNNN

-23 EHCPKSCEFDGV
+23 EHCPKESYWDPKEGNISGPLDSIDC
-35 HEFVMPYNDEAEEQL
+35 YAEAHL
-50 LATLY
+50 LVTLY
-55 KRVAGENA
+55 KRIAGENT
-63 DQAILEA
+63 DQNILEA
-70 LSKYVADF
+70 LSKYTAAF
-78 YVDALKE
+78 YTNALNE
-85 TELVFLANHF
+85 EEMDFLANHF
-95 SEVSESIFDCL
+95 SKVSTFIFNNFADK
-106 YHNLRTTLDF
+106 YTKGWIGRPTQKVYEII
-116 SLEKPSKVAYDTL
+116 EKLKKVEA
-129 TTAKI
+129 
-134 GTGKTIFIANS
+134 GKTIFIGGA
-145 GFGDIAMLFPGCTI
+145 GLCDMALLFPNCTI
-159 KGYSSEE
+159 KGYSEYDFFEE
-166 ENYKSEAWAL
+166 HIGDKEMWAL

-191 PFYEDTKNSQYMSD
+191 PFHEDTKNSQYMSD
-205 VDIAIFG
+205 VDIAIFD
-212 TDDCYSDLF
+212 TADRYSYPF
-221 FNGSEHLFLYMKPN
+221 SNGSEHLFQYMKPN
-235 SEFLLFL
+235 SKFLLFL

-277 LSTTQ
+277 FGTNTTK
-282 TTICVRANKST
+282 TTICVCANKAVSN
-293 SDVVCIKNNATGEQ
+293 VVCIKNDATGDLI
-307 MQLSANM
+307 QLSANM

-327 AKPKEGISL
+327 AKSKEGIAL
-336 SEIVSFL
+336 SEIVSFQDL
-343 DFRPKKKEDIV
+343 KPKNMEDIV

-376 TIPVIAPINLST
+376 NILVVAPTNLST
-388 GYEDA
+388 RYEDA
-393 ELYEAQLKQAGDPL
+393 KLCKENLHPAGDPL
-407 FEKLLGWLGK
+407 FEKQLGLLCN
-417 ISQPC
+417 IMQPC
-422 VFCYGRKD
+422 VLLYGRND
-430 KFIAGYIRKIPSEG
+430 KLVAGYIKDLPSEG
-444 IVAYRQLVC
+444 IVAYRQFAC
-453 LVPKKGIDVRYVA
+453 LVPKEGIDVRYVA
-466 ALLLTPEVRN
+466 ALLLTPEVKN
-476 QIISICE
+476 QIMSICE
-483 GEVDAHLFPLIMDKI
+483 GEVDAQLFPLIMDKI

-529 EHKSYIKAVHMRKH
+529 EHKSYIKAVRMRKH

-562 RERKEGTISDN
+562 RERKNGTISDN

-590 LSKATKDLLVKLD
+590 LSMATKDLLVKLD

-609 YTFNKPE
+609 YTFTKPE

-697 DKSCHNYQLRF
+697 DKSYHNYQLRF
-708 SWEIDGTTLKIC
+708 SWETDGTALKMC

-756 NEIDGIMRKYDGKIE
+756 NEIDSIMRKYDGKIE

-787 FNRIFSKLFRYER
+787 FNRTNILKTL
-800 LRFRLNPSS
+800 
-809 LG
+809 

>member
-1 MQKANNN
+1 MQTVNNN

-23 EHCPKSCEFDGV
+23 EHCPKSCESDGV
-35 HEFVMPYNDEAEEQL
+35 HKFDMPYNDEAEEQL

-166 ENYKSEAWAL
+166 EICKNKVWAL

-191 PFYEDTKNSQYMSD
+191 QYSKDTENSQYMAD
-205 VDIAIFG
+205 IDIAIFG
-212 TDDCYSDLF
+212 ATENSSCIKAEMLF
-221 FNGSEHLFLYMKPN
+221 TFMPQN
-235 SEFLLFL
+235 SESMLFMNKREAVDL
-242 DKQNAAGNSMAG
+242 SLANFTTKLAKDKQ
-254 LTKMLVEKKCIY
+254 IY
-266 SIVSFEEPNAI
+266 SIVSLKETEETQAR
-277 LSTTQ
+277 STEKR
-282 TTICVRANKST
+282 IFLHVNKAVNS
-293 SDVVCIKNNATGEQ
+293 SICIKNAVTGKETKISPD
-307 MQLSANM
+307 LLN
-314 LDPTILWPSYYLT
+314 PEILWPSYYLT
-327 AKPKEGISL
+327 AKPKEGMSL
-336 SEIVSFL
+336 SEIVSFQDL
-343 DFRPKKKEDIV
+343 KPKNKEDIV
-354 FKKTTFND
+354 FKKTRFND

-376 TIPVIAPINLST
+376 NILVVAPTNLST
-388 GYEDA
+388 RYEDA
-393 ELYEAQLKQAGDPL
+393 KLCKENLHPAGTPL
-407 FEKLLGWLGK
+407 FEKQLGLLSN
-417 ISQPC
+417 IMQPC
-422 VFCYGRKD
+422 VLLFGRKD
-430 KFIAGYIRKIPSEG
+430 KLVAGYIKDLPSEG
-444 IVAYRQLVC
+444 IVAYWLFAC
-453 LVPKKGIDVRYVA
+453 LVPKEGIDVRYVA

-483 GEVDAHLFPLIMDKI
+483 GEVDAQLFPLIMDKI

-529 EHKSYIKAVHMRKH
+529 EHESYIKAVRMRKH

-550 SIEATFYALNAY
+550 AIEATFYALNAY
-562 RERKEGTISDN
+562 KERQNGTISDN
-573 ERISR
+573 ERISH
-578 IAQTTVKDAFEY
+578 IKQTTVKDAFEY
-590 LSKATKDLLVKLD
+590 LSMATKDLLVKLD

-609 YTFNKPE
+609 YTFTKPE

-697 DKSCHNYQLRF
+697 DKSYHNYQLRF
-708 SWEIDGTTLKIC
+708 SWETDGTALKMC

-756 NEIDGIMRKYDGKIE
+756 NEIDSIMRKYDGKIE

-787 FNRIFSKLFRYER
+787 FNRTNILKTL
-800 LRFRLNPSS
+800 
-809 LG
+809 

>member
-1 MQKANNN
+1 MQTVNNN

-23 EHCPKSCEFDGV
+23 EHCPKESYWDPKEGNISGPLDPIDC
-35 HEFVMPYNDEAEEQL
+35 YAEAHL
-50 LATLY
+50 LVTLY
-55 KRVAGENA
+55 KRIAGKNT
-63 DQAILEA
+63 DQNILEA
-70 LSKYVADF
+70 LSKYTAAF
-78 YVDALKE
+78 YTNALNE
-85 TELVFLANHF
+85 EEMDFLANHF
-95 SEVSESIFDCL
+95 SKVSTFIFNNFADK
-106 YHNLRTTLDF
+106 YTKGWIDRP
-116 SLEKPSKVAYDTL
+116 SQKIYEIIEKLKKVEA
-129 TTAKI
+129 
-134 GTGKTIFIANS
+134 GKTIFIGGA
-145 GFGDIAMLFPGCTI
+145 GLCDMALLFPNCTI
-159 KGYSSEE
+159 KGYSEYGFFEKLSGDKEM
-166 ENYKSEAWAL
+166 WAL

-191 PFYEDTKNSQYMSD
+191 PFYEDTNNSQYMSD
-205 VDIAIFG
+205 VDIAIFD
-212 TDDCYSDLF
+212 TAARYSYPF
-221 FNGSEHLFLYMKPN
+221 SNGSEHLFQYMKPN

-277 LSTTQ
+277 FGTNTTK
-282 TTICVRANKST
+282 TTICVCANKAVSNI
-293 SDVVCIKNNATGEQ
+293 VCIKNDATGNLI
-307 MQLSANM
+307 QLSANM
-314 LDPTILWPSYYLT
+314 LDQTILWPSYYLT
-327 AKPKEGISL
+327 AKSKEGIAL
-336 SEIVSFL
+336 SEIVSFQDL
-343 DFRPKKKEDIV
+343 KPKNKEDIV

-376 TIPVIAPINLST
+376 NILVVAPTNLST
-388 GYEDA
+388 RYEDA
-393 ELYEAQLKQAGDPL
+393 KLCKENLHPAGDPL
-407 FEKLLGWLGK
+407 FEKQLGLLCN
-417 ISQPC
+417 IMQPC
-422 VFCYGRKD
+422 VLLYGRKD
-430 KFIAGYIRKIPSEG
+430 KLVAGYIKDLPSEG
-444 IVAYRQLVC
+444 IVAYKQFAC
-453 LVPKKGIDVRYVA
+453 LVPKEGFDVRYVA
-466 ALLLTPEVRN
+466 ALLLTPEVKN
-476 QIISICE
+476 QIMSICE
-483 GEVDAHLFPLIMDKI
+483 GEVDAQLFPLIMDKI

-529 EHKSYIKAVHMRKH
+529 EHKSYIKAVRMRKH

-562 RERKEGTISDN
+562 RERKNGTISDN

-590 LSKATKDLLVKLD
+590 LSKATKDLLIKLD

-609 YTFNKPE
+609 YTFTKPE

-648 NLADKDLTDLSGETI
+648 NLVDKDLTDLSGETI

-697 DKSCHNYQLRF
+697 DKSYHNYQLRF
-708 SWEIDGTTLKIC
+708 SWETDGTALKMC

-756 NEIDGIMRKYDGKIE
+756 NEIDSIMRKYDGKIE

-787 FNRIFSKLFRYER
+787 FNRTNILKTL
-800 LRFRLNPSS
+800 
-809 LG
+809 